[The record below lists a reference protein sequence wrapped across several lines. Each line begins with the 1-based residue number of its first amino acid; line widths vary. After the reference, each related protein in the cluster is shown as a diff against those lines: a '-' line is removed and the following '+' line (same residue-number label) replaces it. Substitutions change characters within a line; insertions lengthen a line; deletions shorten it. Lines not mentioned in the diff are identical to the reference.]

1 MSLGWVAQS
10 YFCSIFLRQWKY
22 FGMHEIVIH
31 VISISAPQLVH
42 GGNVDFLV
50 FDYLSEITM
59 SLLAMARR
67 KSPVCI
73 RASYYVH

>member
-1 MSLGWVAQS
+1 
-10 YFCSIFLRQWKY
+10 
-22 FGMHEIVIH
+22 MHENCQRV

-73 RASYYVH
+73 RASYYVHYVSCIKYDS